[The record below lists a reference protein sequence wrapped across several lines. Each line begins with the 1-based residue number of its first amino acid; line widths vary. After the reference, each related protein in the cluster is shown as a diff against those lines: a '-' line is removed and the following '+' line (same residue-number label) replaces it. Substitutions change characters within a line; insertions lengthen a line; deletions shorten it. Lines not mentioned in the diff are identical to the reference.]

1 MSSYLTLNHTT
12 WVRDRLLVASVN
24 FIRTKKFARQFQCL
38 MTKSYYIFKLAFY
51 ESLGQEIVLSG
62 LKHRDILLVL
72 LQIMK
77 VLVET
82 DEETEW

>member
-1 MSSYLTLNHTT
+1 MSSYLTLNHTI
-12 WVRDRLLVASVN
+12 WVRDRLLVANVN
-24 FIRTKKFARQFQCL
+24 FIRTKKFARQFLCL
-38 MTKSYYIFKLAFY
+38 MIKILLQSAFY

-62 LKHRDILLVL
+62 LKHLDILLVL

>member
-1 MSSYLTLNHTT
+1 
-12 WVRDRLLVASVN
+12 
-24 FIRTKKFARQFQCL
+24 